1 MELIQP
7 GMVGEQ
13 ETTVIDGQTARHLGS
28 GGLDVFATPAMIAL
42 MEGAAVNAIDPHLPE
57 GQASV
62 GTALDVRHIAATPLG
77 QKVRARAEVTA
88 VEGRQITLHVQAWD
102 EQELIGEGEHTRFV
116 IDVERF
122 ARRLEEKTAG

>member
-13 ETTVIDGQTARHLGS
+13 ETTVTDGQTARHLGS